1 MGVIM
6 AFMVGYVL
14 GTRAGRE
21 GMEQLL
27 DSVEAIARS
36 EEARALAVMGLN
48 LVGGPLRDA
57 LLPSDSSGMR
67 PSPVVEIA
75 LGVLSGFGR
84 RVAA

>member
-6 AFMVGYVL
+6 AFLAGYVL

-27 DSVEAIARS
+27 DGVEEIARS
-36 EEARALAVMGLN
+36 EEVRGLVVTGLN

-57 LLPSDSSGMR
+57 LLPPDDGLQR
-67 PSPVVEIA
+67 PSPVIEIA
-75 LGVLSGFGR
+75 MGVLSGLSR
-84 RVAA
+84 RAA

>member
-6 AFMVGYVL
+6 AFMAGYVL

-21 GMEQLL
+21 GMEELL

-36 EEARALAVMGLN
+36 DEVRELVVAGLN
-48 LVGGPLRDA
+48 LLGGPLREA
-57 LLPSDSSGMR
+57 LLPSDSSGTR

-75 LGVLSGFGR
+75 IGVLNGFGR
-84 RVAA
+84 RAA